1 MNSNYSVRVIGPG
14 RAGGAIASALT
25 DAGWNVVEPIRHGES
40 VTHAAEGVD
49 LVLIATPD
57 AVIAEIANAMTPV
70 PTTVVAHLSGAIGL
84 DVVAAHPL
92 HAAIHPLTSM
102 PTAAIGAQRLSR
114 GAWFALAAN
123 ADHAMERVA
132 SIVSALGGQSF
143 VVDDDHRV
151 AYHAAAAIASNHV
164 VALLASAERVAATA
178 GVPLEAY
185 LELVRATIDNIEDLG
200 VVDALTGPVA
210 RGDWATVE
218 RHREMVDP
226 SELALYDALVEAAQR
241 VVDSRAVSA
250 DEAQQTS
257 PELER

>member
-14 RAGGAIASALT
+14 RAGGAIANALT
-25 DAGWNVVEPIRHGES
+25 DAGWNVVAPIRRGES
-40 VTHAAEGVD
+40 VANAAEGVD

-57 AVIAEIANAMTPV
+57 GAIAEIANSITPV
-70 PTTVVAHLSGAIGL
+70 PTTVIAHLSGAVGL
-84 DVVAAHPL
+84 DVLAAHPL

-102 PTAAIGAQRLSR
+102 PTAEIGAQRLSR

-123 ADHAMERVA
+123 ADEAMNRVA
-132 SIVSALGGQSF
+132 AIVSALGGQSF
-143 VVDDDHRV
+143 VVDDNHRA

-178 GVPLEAY
+178 DVPLEAY

-200 VVDALTGPVA
+200 VRDALTGPVA
-210 RGDWATVE
+210 RGDWATVA
-218 RHREMVDP
+218 RHREAVDP

-250 DEAQQTS
+250 DEAQQTPS
-257 PELER
+257 ELER